1 MSLLIRIM
9 AAVPKL
15 AKQDCGGA
23 TEEPS
28 CARCTNSPWEHW
40 SWSLVLIVKFV
51 CNLSLWTCWIPE
63 RMLNQPAANR
73 AGVIASPPSHDWF
86 IPLNI
91 TCFPLACAGRHRV
104 KESCTIVCPR
114 AENPFSFFFLIRKYW
129 RETSYFTDSKASI
142 ELTEPS
148 SMKKADMDI
157 IFSLIH
163 FEFACKCLGQVL
175 WELSKI
181 STR

>member
-51 CNLSLWTCWIPE
+51 CNLILWTCWIPE

-114 AENPFSFFFLIRKYW
+114 AENPFSFFFNKKILKGNKLFHWLKGIHWTYRAFQYEKGWYGYYLFFNSLW
-129 RETSYFTDSKASI
+129 ICLQVSGAG
-142 ELTEPS
+142 
-148 SMKKADMDI
+148 SMGA
-157 IFSLIH
+157 F
-163 FEFACKCLGQVL
+163 
-175 WELSKI
+175 
-181 STR
+181 